1 MTLIFKKELESIESS
16 VDAFNDSGRAR
27 REYRR
32 TPQKRQSSYL
42 VTIFGTAGNSTR
54 DGRN

>member
-27 REYRR
+27 RRA
-32 TPQKRQSSYL
+32 PQKRQYSYL